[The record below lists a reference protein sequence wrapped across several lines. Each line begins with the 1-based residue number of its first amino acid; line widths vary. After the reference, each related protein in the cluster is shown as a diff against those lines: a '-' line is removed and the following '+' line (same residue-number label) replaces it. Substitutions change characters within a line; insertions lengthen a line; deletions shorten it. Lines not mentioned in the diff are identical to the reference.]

1 MFDDLDKQTAQ
12 NATPPT
18 PLVRGEAGGP
28 AEDMFA
34 EVDPS
39 RQGLAGADKT
49 GKPEVFQPRPANTP
63 SYATVIPE
71 EQIWK
76 NRKGLIFGSLAVVL
90 VVAISGYFGLKF
102 FAGDKTAPV
111 SPPVQTETEKTSLET
126 VTPEPPAETTA
137 PEPSQPAETAVVP
150 ERLDS
155 DQDGLTDEEEAALGT
170 NANNIDSDQD
180 GLTDREEVKVYQT
193 DPLNSDTDG
202 DGYKDGE
209 EIAGDYNPKGQGKL
223 LEINP

>member
-18 PLVRGEAGGP
+18 PLVRGEAK

-34 EVDPS
+34 EV
-39 RQGLAGADKT
+39 DKT

-126 VTPEPPAETTA
+126 VTPEPPD
-137 PEPSQPAETAVVP
+137 ETAVVP

>member
-18 PLVRGEAGGP
+18 PLVRGEAK

-34 EVDPS
+34 EV
-39 RQGLAGADKT
+39 DKT

-71 EQIWK
+71 EQTWK
-76 NRKGLIFGSLAVVL
+76 NRKGLIFGSLAAVL
-90 VVAISGYFGLKF
+90 VVAIGGYLGLKF
-102 FAGDKTAPV
+102 FASDQAAPV
-111 SPPVQTETEKTSLET
+111 SSPIQTEIKNTSPET
-126 VTPEPPAETTA
+126 ATTPEPVVEITL
-137 PEPSQPAETAVVP
+137 PEPVQPAETAVTP
-150 ERLDS
+150 EPLDS

-209 EIAGDYNPKGQGKL
+209 EIASGYNPKGQGKL
-223 LEINP
+223 LEIKP

>member
-1 MFDDLDKQTAQ
+1 MFDDLDKQNAQ
-12 NATPPT
+12 NATPPA
-18 PLVRGEAGGP
+18 PLVRGEAK

-34 EVDPS
+34 EV
-39 RQGLAGADKT
+39 DKT

-71 EQIWK
+71 EQTWK

-126 VTPEPPAETTA
+126 VTPEPPD
-137 PEPSQPAETAVVP
+137 ETAVVP

>member
-1 MFDDLDKQTAQ
+1 MFDDLDKQNAQ
-12 NATPPT
+12 NATPPA
-18 PLVRGEAGGP
+18 PLVRGEAK

-34 EVDPS
+34 EV
-39 RQGLAGADKT
+39 DKT
-49 GKPEVFQPRPANTP
+49 GKPEVFQPKPANTP
-63 SYATVIPE
+63 PYATVVPR
-71 EQIWK
+71 EQTWK
-76 NRKGLIFGSLAVVL
+76 DKKGLIFGSLAAVL
-90 VVAISGYFGLKF
+90 VVAIGGYLGLKF
-102 FAGDKTAPV
+102 FASDQAAPV

-209 EIAGDYNPKGQGKL
+209 EIASGYNPKGQGKL
-223 LEINP
+223 LEIKP

>member
-18 PLVRGEAGGP
+18 PLVRGEAK

-39 RQGLAGADKT
+39 RQGLAGAGKT

-71 EQIWK
+71 EQTWK

-102 FAGDKTAPV
+102 FASDKTAPV

-126 VTPEPPAETTA
+126 VTPEPPD
-137 PEPSQPAETAVVP
+137 ETAVVP

-209 EIAGDYNPKGQGKL
+209 EIAGGYNPKGQGKL

>member
-1 MFDDLDKQTAQ
+1 MFDDLDKQNAQ
-12 NATPPT
+12 NATPPA
-18 PLVRGEAGGP
+18 PLVRGEAK

-34 EVDPS
+34 EV
-39 RQGLAGADKT
+39 DKT

-126 VTPEPPAETTA
+126 VTPEPPD
-137 PEPSQPAETAVVP
+137 ETAVVP

>member
-18 PLVRGEAGGP
+18 PLVRGEAK

-34 EVDPS
+34 EV
-39 RQGLAGADKT
+39 DKT

-71 EQIWK
+71 EQTWK

-102 FAGDKTAPV
+102 FASDKTAPV

-126 VTPEPPAETTA
+126 VTPEPPD
-137 PEPSQPAETAVVP
+137 ETAVVP

-209 EIAGDYNPKGQGKL
+209 EIAGGYNPKGQGKL